1 MTSKT
6 KYAVMI
12 LVDLEEIYCG
22 DESGSGFCPVMGGG
36 ECSGNE

>member
-12 LVDLEEIYCG
+12 DLEEIYCG
-22 DESGSGFCPVMGGG
+22 DKSGSGFCPVMGGG